1 MRRFLIILITLF
13 GVASFTITAQNM
25 SVKSFILAETDMTAN
40 LEGTI
45 RYDQNGDKCALIR
58 IQTTQKGFSFDL
70 GQMPFIGDIQYKP
83 GEIWIYVPY
92 GVKRM
97 TIRHPQLGTLSD
109 YTFPV
114 PIEKARTYIMDLVAA
129 NVITIVEQQTTQQ
142 WLIFDVTPKEALV
155 ELDGQLLENTEGRAK
170 KFVQFGTYRYKVSA
184 PQYHSKEGTVTV
196 SDPENKTVETVELL
210 PSFGTLNILTQGNL
224 AGAVIYID
232 NDNVGTVPAALLR
245 VQSGSHTLKLM
256 KPKYKT
262 YVQQIDVK
270 DGQGLTLTPVLEPN
284 FTKVKISCPEGGEIW
299 ANGQKLGNSPW
310 TGDLE
315 YGSYS
320 MEVRKPSHRTAYQ
333 NMEFTEL
340 SDKEINL
347 SSPIPIY
354 GSLSIDCSPDAKVTI
369 DGAGA
374 EDSPVFMSKILIGEH
389 TVMFEKE
396 GYASKTMRVNVTE
409 GNTFELKATL
419 EKKTVAAVP
428 SVQGSAKQTTPQNNT
443 YPSSGVNGTEN
454 GHEYVDLGLGVMWAT
469 CNVGATK
476 PEDYGEYFAW
486 GETNPKSEYYWE
498 NLKYH
503 TKGDSFE
510 NVKLSKYVTNKKYG
524 TVDNKT
530 RLDICDDAA
539 RANWGEN
546 WRMPT
551 KDEFQEL
558 IDKCVWTWTTQGGHN
573 GYKVTSK
580 INGNSIFLPA
590 AGHRELYSGFLLL
603 LDKYGQYWSSS
614 LFAGYSIKAEN
625 LTFHSSN
632 VRVSEDYRYEGYS
645 IRPVMERERETVQST
660 PSSSNMSNTSE
671 KVYSSTEV
679 DEGPTSGVNGIE
691 NGHEYVNL
699 GLSVMWATCNVGA
712 NKPEEY
718 GDYFAWGE
726 TSPKSNYNWENL
738 EYRIKGDSYENVTF
752 SKYVKESEYG
762 TVDNKFRLDL
772 TDDVAHANW
781 GGSWRMP
788 TRAEQDE
795 LREKCTWTWTTQ
807 GGYIGYKVTSK
818 INGNTIF
825 LPAAGYREGS
835 RLYDLG
841 DSGNYLSSSLHTI
854 NSRCA
859 YRLYFDSGK
868 VDWSNSSRYY
878 GRSVRPVCP

>member
-262 YVQQIDVK
+262 YVQQIEVK

-284 FTKVKISCPEGGEIW
+284 FTRVKIYCPEGGEIW
-299 ANGQKLGNSPW
+299 ANGQKLGSSPW

-333 NMEFTEL
+333 NMEFTEQ

-369 DGAGA
+369 DGADA
-374 EDSPVFMSKILIGEH
+374 EDSPVFKSKILIGEH

-443 YPSSGVNGTEN
+443 SPTSGVNGTEN
-454 GHEYVDLGLGVMWAT
+454 GHEYVDLGLSVMWAT

-476 PEDYGEYFAW
+476 PEDYGDYFAW
-486 GETNPKSEYYWE
+486 GETTTKSDYTWKS
-498 NLKYH
+498 LKYR
-503 TKGDSFE
+503 TKGNSYE
-510 NVKLSKYVTNKKYG
+510 NVKFSKYVAEKKYG

-530 RLDICDDAA
+530 RLELSDDA
-539 RANWGEN
+539 
-546 WRMPT
+546 
-551 KDEFQEL
+551 
-558 IDKCVWTWTTQGGHN
+558 
-573 GYKVTSK
+573 
-580 INGNSIFLPA
+580 
-590 AGHRELYSGFLLL
+590 
-603 LDKYGQYWSSS
+603 
-614 LFAGYSIKAEN
+614 
-625 LTFHSSN
+625 
-632 VRVSEDYRYEGYS
+632 
-645 IRPVMERERETVQST
+645 
-660 PSSSNMSNTSE
+660 
-671 KVYSSTEV
+671 
-679 DEGPTSGVNGIE
+679 
-691 NGHEYVNL
+691 
-699 GLSVMWATCNVGA
+699 
-712 NKPEEY
+712 
-718 GDYFAWGE
+718 
-726 TSPKSNYNWENL
+726 
-738 EYRIKGDSYENVTF
+738 
-752 SKYVKESEYG
+752 
-762 TVDNKFRLDL
+762 
-772 TDDVAHANW
+772 AHANW
-781 GGSWRMP
+781 GGKWRMP

-795 LREKCTWTWTTQ
+795 LRENCTWTWTIQ
-807 GGYIGYKVTSK
+807 GGHTGYKVTSK
-818 INGNTIF
+818 SNGNSIF
-825 LPAAGYREGS
+825 LPATGHRFGSSFIPAGS
-835 RLYDLG
+835 LG
-841 DSGNYLSSSLHTI
+841 DYWSSSLNTSSNYDAYNI
-854 NSRCA
+854 NFHSGNV
-859 YRLYFDSGK
+859 YKYTDYFRECGL
-868 VDWSNSSRYY
+868 
-878 GRSVRPVCP
+878 SVRPVMEREAAQSTPSSSNTLNPSEKVYSSTEVDVAPKFNGGDMGEFTKWVNQNVVYPEIAKQYDIKGRVITKFTIHSNGQISDIQILKGVDSSLDKEAINVLKKAPPLTPAKKGGENVAVSYMLPIDFGR